1 MLTYFP
7 FQNGRQISCK
17 MAQCVYIK
25 IRGFAR
31 GTCAQPQLGPWL
43 RIFETKCALRRGI
56 DFVDKF
62 PSLPREIVPPS
73 QGLILKLQY
82 FIKKNIF
89 FKYLHD
95 PIENLYVTIP
105 RKSQKIIKH
114 MFTAHA
120 KMLNP
125 IYIYIKFLH
134 KIKHRRQ
141 LWQKKK
147 GFLSITCKWYE
158 DRTTQTHIFKAK
170 KNKIL
175 CTVTFYSLRSVLKAD
190 KKNRHLQ
197 LKIIILLV
205 IKMKDYWLVTNR
217 LSSIQYMTT

>member
-1 MLTYFP
+1 MCITSKLPFLNCMTLVLLIQVPSGKIKIGSLFGSSTCSFNLGKHIVILKLKSFSKIWYFYFDKFNFKMLTYFP

-114 MFTAHA
+114 MFTAYA

-125 IYIYIKFLH
+125 IYIY
-134 KIKHRRQ
+134 KIP
-141 LWQKKK
+141 
-147 GFLSITCKWYE
+147 
-158 DRTTQTHIFKAK
+158 A
-170 KNKIL
+170 
-175 CTVTFYSLRSVLKAD
+175 
-190 KKNRHLQ
+190 
-197 LKIIILLV
+197 
-205 IKMKDYWLVTNR
+205 
-217 LSSIQYMTT
+217 